1 MKGNTCPYCGAPSKT
16 TSPSDVCEFC
26 GYILKPNKN
35 NQDKLSKSKN
45 KNNINIS
52 SSDQSSLQDISLK
65 LIKATY
71 NYESNLKII
80 FLTLITCGLYYIYK
94 LLNWAEI
101 LNQADVG
108 NNSKIDKGS
117 IILFSIITCGLAT
130 VYYHYKIAKR
140 SIDFARKTSK
150 YDNTLREGIKKPI
163 NDLPGLILLSWI
175 ISWSISIFSEGEGYW
190 ITIPIMFWTIISV
203 QRSVEYSVGIKKS
216 I

>member
-1 MKGNTCPYCGAPSKT
+1 MKGNTCPYCGAPST
-16 TSPSDVCEFC
+16 TASTGDVCEFC

-35 NQDKLSKSKN
+35 NQDKLAKSKN
-45 KNNINIS
+45 KSTINAS
-52 SSDQSSLQDISLK
+52 SSDPSNLQDISFK
-65 LIKATY
+65 LIKSKY
-71 NYESNLKII
+71 NYESNFKII
-80 FLTLITCGLYYIYK
+80 ALTIITCGLYYIYK

-101 LNQADVG
+101 LNEADVG

-130 VYYHYKIAKR
+130 VYYHYKIAKQ
-140 SIDFARKTSK
+140 SIDFANKTRDYNNK
-150 YDNTLREGIKKPI
+150 LREGIKKPI

-190 ITIPIMFWTIISV
+190 VTIPIMFWTIISV
-203 QRSVEYSVGIKKS
+203 QRSVEYSAGIKKD